1 MGKIAARH
9 YAIIMFLDIRGF
21 TQWSERTEA
30 SYVIQEFMSDF
41 YNIFSSLPGLDK
53 KKTFVKPNGDGV
65 VIIHLLKSSRE
76 RFDNLNTILHET
88 IPHINDRFKDVQLK
102 YLSDLGYSI
111 NLKLGYGISAGY
123 VFQIELHEGR
133 NKKTDFLS
141 SDINKAARLC
151 NEARPEGIIISRD
164 AFYDFDFTQHGFYEH
179 ELAVKGIAERIR
191 VMASSETDI
200 VQKRILPA
208 EVMSFLDGVLY
219 EYHFSLKRSPGD
231 RERDV
236 KFLASEWKVIREH
249 QKIIIN
255 GTHIADRQR
264 DIKLSYS
271 GLARETEDGYML
283 ISLYSAGEM
292 PYSAVHE
299 LGYHKEE
306 VYCRYQNPLA
316 SSEARQVIG
325 IYTAIDHMKNAISG
339 PTLLSKD
346 KLLDDEAAHL
356 LKQNIYC
363 FPDFRVIGFYSTKFD
378 NDFKTP

>member
-1 MGKIAARH
+1 MGEIAARH

-30 SYVIQEFMSDF
+30 SYVIQEFMTDF
-41 YNIFSSLPGLDK
+41 YNIFSALPGLDK
-53 KKTFVKPNGDGV
+53 KNTFVKPNGDGV
-65 VIIHLLKSSRE
+65 VIVYLLKSSKE
-76 RFDNLNTILHET
+76 RFDKLNTILHET
-88 IPHINDRFKDVQLK
+88 IPYISDCFRDVRLK

-111 NLKLGYGISAGY
+111 NLNLGYGISAGY
-123 VFQIELHEGR
+123 VFQIELHDGR

-164 AFYDFDFTQHGFYEH
+164 AFFGFDFEADNFYEH
-179 ELAVKGIAERIR
+179 EVAVKGVAERIR

-208 EVMSFLDGVLY
+208 EVMSFLEGELY

-236 KFLASEWKVIREH
+236 KLLSSDWKVIRAH

-255 GTHIADRQR
+255 GAHIADRQR

-292 PYSAVHE
+292 PDSAVHE

-339 PTLLSKD
+339 PTLLSRD
-346 KLLDDEAAHL
+346 RLSDEEASHL